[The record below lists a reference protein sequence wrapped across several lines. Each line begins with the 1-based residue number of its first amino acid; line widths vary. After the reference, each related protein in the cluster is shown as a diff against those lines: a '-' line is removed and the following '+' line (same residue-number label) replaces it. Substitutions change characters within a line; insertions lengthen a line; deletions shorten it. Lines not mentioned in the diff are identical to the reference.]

1 MKVAESFSCT
11 NHIMDYTT
19 SYVNIAFEKIQ
30 NVILGLLFF
39 LRYLSLSGY
48 IARYLERARKNIFSH
63 PH

>member
-1 MKVAESFSCT
+1 MKVAESFNCT
-11 NHIMDYTT
+11 NRIMDNTT

-30 NVILGLLFF
+30 NVILGLPFF

-63 PH
+63 F